1 MYKIECKK
9 EFQMPLQVLSYAER
23 YNCLTKKNKKKK
35 VIYIK
40 NEFDNS
46 TFRYRCY
53 NFKEA
58 LINSKEFDISYF
70 MCSETPKIIEYV
82 DKMDI
87 IIFQRTSWTIEVENL
102 IYMAKLKKKPL
113 VYDMDDLLYKI
124 DYVPSF
130 INHIGV
136 GFTKETIPLYF
147 SIASQYELV
156 AKKCNYYITTT
167 DFLKQKIE
175 NDFHKPTYVIP
186 NFLNNEQIVESKEI
200 MKKRKEDKT
209 KFTIGYF
216 SGSPSHK
223 HDFHIVENDLIL
235 LLDKYENIYLK
246 IVGFMPLEG
255 KLKDYLNQGRVIF
268 KELVPY
274 PELQYEIGRVDVN
287 IIPLVKNSFNQ
298 AKSELKYFEAGI
310 LKVPSCI
317 TKTDLYTSFVKDNKN
332 GIFCEEGQWF
342 NALEKLYLNP
352 NLKEEIGESAYETT
366 VKLYLPEVQ
375 KERIEKT
382 YQDILKNS
390 QKKESSNLK

>member
-9 EFQMPLQVLSYAER
+9 EFQMPLQVLSYAEM
-23 YNCLTKKNKKKK
+23 YDCLTKKNKKKK

-58 LINSKEFDISYF
+58 LINSKEYDISYF
-70 MCSETPKIIEYV
+70 LCSEIPKIIEYI

-87 IIFQRTSWTIEVENL
+87 IVFQRTSWTIEVENL
-102 IYMAKLKKKPL
+102 IYMAKLKKKSL

-147 SIASQYELV
+147 SIASQYEMV
-156 AKKCNYYITTT
+156 AQKCDYYITTT

-186 NFLNNEQIVESKEI
+186 NFLNNEQIAESKEI
-200 MKKRKEDKT
+200 IEKRKLDKS
-209 KFTIGYF
+209 KFIIGYF

-223 HDFHIVENDLIL
+223 HDFHTVENDLIQ

-255 KLKDYLNQGRVIF
+255 RLKDYLNKGRIIF

-274 PELQYEIGRVDVN
+274 PQLQYEIGSVDVN
-287 IIPLVKNSFNQ
+287 IIPLVNNSFNQ

-310 LKVPSCI
+310 LQIPSCI
-317 TKTDLYTSFVKDNKN
+317 TKTKLYESFIENNQN

-352 NLKEEIGESAYETT
+352 NLRKEIGKSAYETT
-366 VKLYLPEVQ
+366 VKLYLPEAQ
-375 KERIEKT
+375 KEKIELI
-382 YQDILKNS
+382 YLNILVQNKKN
-390 QKKESSNLK
+390 N